1 MPKTRIDIFPWN
13 DNFNTGLAL
22 VDEQHR
28 RLVELINALASHLA
42 FHDEI
47 DTLEQIFSEL
57 ADYTAYHFSA
67 EEAIWAEHLGADK
80 GTRSHQDDHRAF
92 IHRLE
97 HLRASLGV
105 MPRQQLA
112 EQALDYLVRWLAS
125 HILETDRF
133 MAHMVQAI
141 QEGHAPESARTQA
154 RIRMSGATRTLIDII
169 LAIYGTLS
177 TNTLRMMRELSQRQ
191 RVESELRDSETRY
204 RLLAERAPMAIQVF
218 DRTGRVVRV
227 NEAWERLWK
236 VPFSALAHYNVLED
250 QQLEQLG
257 VLPQL
262 RRVFAGESA
271 EFPVHAYDKSRNAD
285 VPNRSAAGDQMWLRA
300 VAYPVLAQDG
310 QVLEV
315 VVVQEDVTSRKQSED
330 QQAAYQMRLEAEVQ
344 QRTAELHHAKDA
356 AEAANRAKSTFLANM
371 SHELRTPMNAIAG
384 MTALALRHTSDPTL
398 ADQLN
403 KIGQASKHLMAVIN
417 DILDISKIE
426 ADRLVLERTEFL
438 LPSVLEQVRNL
449 LQDRARQK
457 GLKLAFELP
466 ADIAGQRYLGDP
478 KHLGQ
483 VLLNLTGNAIKFTS
497 TGSVRVTVER
507 KAGSSGVP
515 ERLRFAVTDTGIG
528 IAPEAQGRLFRAF
541 EQIDPSMT
549 RHYGGT
555 GLGLA
560 ISKRLVELMGGDIG
574 MHSVPGQGS
583 TFWFTWYPIAVAGS
597 GNVPAHASADA
608 EAQIKQRFAGCTV
621 LLADDEPVNRE
632 VSRML
637 LEEAGLSID
646 VADNGQV
653 ALELARQQRYDLILM
668 DMQMPM
674 LNGLDATRA
683 IRADSANRRTPI
695 LALTANAFEEDRQV
709 CLAAGMNDHIGK
721 PVDPA
726 TLFAALLHW
735 LDVRVV

>member
-1 MPKTRIDIFPWN
+1 MTRIDIFPWN
-13 DNFNTGLAL
+13 ENFNTGLAV
-22 VDEQHR
+22 VDAQHR

-42 FHDEI
+42 FQDEF
-47 DTLEQIFSEL
+47 DALEQIFCEL
-57 ADYTAYHFSA
+57 ADYTAYHFTA
-67 EEAIWAEHLGADK
+67 EEAIWAQHLGADSS
-80 GTRSHQDDHRAF
+80 TRAHQDNHRGF
-92 IHRLE
+92 IAQLE
-97 HLRASLGV
+97 RLRASLGV

-133 MAHMVQAI
+133 MAHVVQAI
-141 QEGHAPESARTQA
+141 AEGHSPESARAQA
-154 RIRMSGATRTLIDII
+154 QIQMSGATRTLIDII
-169 LAIYGTLS
+169 LSIYGTLS

-218 DRTGRVVRV
+218 DRSGHVVRV

-236 VPFSALAHYNVLED
+236 LPFSALAHYNVFQD
-250 QQLEQLG
+250 VQLEQSG
-257 VLPQL
+257 VLQQL
-262 RRVFAGESA
+262 RLVFAGETV
-271 EFPVHAYDKSRNAD
+271 EFPVHAYDKSRVPG
-285 VPNRSAAGDQMWLRA
+285 VPNQSGQMWLRA
-300 VAYPVLAQDG
+300 LAYPVIGHDG

-315 VVVQEDVTSRKQSED
+315 VVVQEDVTAAKHSED
-330 QQAAYQMRLEAEVQ
+330 ERAAYQVRLEAEVL
-344 QRTAELHHAKDA
+344 QRTAELHQAKES

-384 MTALALRHTSDPTL
+384 MTALALRHTHDPLLTG
-398 ADQLN
+398 QLG
-403 KIGQASKHLMAVIN
+403 KIDQASRHLMAVIN

-426 ADRLVLERTEFL
+426 ANRLVLEQTEFQ
-438 LPSVLEQVRNL
+438 LPDVLEQVRNL
-449 LQDRARQK
+449 QEDRARQK
-457 GLKLAFELP
+457 GLALEIALPPDIGAQKLV
-466 ADIAGQRYLGDP
+466 GDP

-483 VLLNLTGNAIKFTS
+483 VLLNLVGNAIKFTS
-497 TGSVRVTVER
+497 QGSVRVRVSHADAP
-507 KAGSSGVP
+507 AGAPGC
-515 ERLRFAVTDTGIG
+515 LRFEISDTGIG
-528 IAPEAQGRLFRAF
+528 IAADAQSRLFHAF

-549 RHYGGT
+549 RRYGGT

-560 ISKRLVELMGGDIG
+560 ISKRLVEQMGGDIG
-574 MHSVPGQGS
+574 VQSAPGQGS
-583 TFWFTWYPIAVAGS
+583 TFWFTWCAKQGAAYPGT
-597 GNVPAHASADA
+597 PARASPDA
-608 EAQIKQRFAGCTV
+608 EAQIKLRYAGSTV

-637 LEEAGLSID
+637 LEEAGLVVD
-646 VADNGQV
+646 VADNGQK

-668 DMQMPM
+668 DMQMPQ

-683 IRADSANRRTPI
+683 IRADSANRHTPI

-735 LDVRVV
+735 LVIRVA